1 MHMIRTILILSS
13 MTMIGACVT
22 TSSAED
28 DPAMRFENYKQCAA
42 EQPPEKVAEMC
53 GHYLN

>member
-13 MTMIGACVT
+13 ITLIGACVT
-22 TSSAED
+22 TAED

-53 GHYLN
+53 GHFLN